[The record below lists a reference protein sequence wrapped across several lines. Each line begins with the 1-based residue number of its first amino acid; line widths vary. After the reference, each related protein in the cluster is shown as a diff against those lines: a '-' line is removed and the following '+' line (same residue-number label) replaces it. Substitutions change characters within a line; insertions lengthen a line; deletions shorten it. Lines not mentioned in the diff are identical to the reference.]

1 MLEIAE
7 LKNKISSIL
16 DELKNNDRID
26 DAYCQELDKSFE
38 DKNLRIGIVGKMKA
52 GKSSLVNAV
61 VFGDDVLPSGVAPVT
76 VTLTEVTY
84 GEQEKA
90 EVTLMTKQDI
100 EDLKEKACYTGKDV
114 SFISK
119 AKSAKGTIESLTP
132 DYEKYLGQPV
142 QTINIDDLK
151 EYVAAGGKFC
161 GLAKSVRIF
170 YNLECL
176 KGITII
182 DTPGFNDPVSSRGET
197 TKGALEKC
205 QVLLFVHNEDG
216 YDDMDKDLLKE
227 QIRYAGISEMVDV
240 FNRID
245 MSERPIDEWPEE
257 LAYLTKKRDELNI
270 SDEHIKVLLQ
280 NSHSFY
286 ISSLMALC
294 GLIPHDKMS
303 EDIKYQYGRFEE
315 DFEELC
321 QFSDKK
327 EQQEA
332 FVKYSNVLSVIN
344 EINRLSKEGSKYLI
358 EGPLMRLDGKLKL
371 VKEVVQSEIEKQ
383 QTDLNSLNVSI
394 ESKRK
399 DIENF
404 EDFIHT
410 VMGKVEASSLTNDL
424 MRIIQSAIK
433 NVQGLRMSETDKE
446 FSEERYLDPKIGS
459 FGVAKDNIANYNTF
473 IFGFENKIRDEIASL
488 STKLNQTCKEEVKS
502 LRKSL
507 EDSPLIS
514 KESMDCL
521 YTSLVNHFTDVVSRI
536 TIMVDS
542 HNIKYIPDGN
552 QKQWDKLKTKF
563 TCDFSDHAI
572 YDLFSQAKQTVDKLD
587 FVIYTSEQLEL
598 TKRKIITDLN
608 KKPEEK
614 KKEAK
619 KLQEDIERLS
629 NEMHMIDN
637 NIMEIK
643 KLKEQL

>member
-1 MLEIAE
+1 M
-7 LKNKISSIL
+7 
-16 DELKNNDRID
+16 
-26 DAYCQELDKSFE
+26 
-38 DKNLRIGIVGKMKA
+38 
-52 GKSSLVNAV
+52 
-61 VFGDDVLPSGVAPVT
+61 
-76 VTLTEVTY
+76 
-84 GEQEKA
+84 
-90 EVTLMTKQDI
+90 
-100 EDLKEKACYTGKDV
+100 
-114 SFISK
+114 
-119 AKSAKGTIESLTP
+119 
-132 DYEKYLGQPV
+132 
-142 QTINIDDLK
+142 
-151 EYVAAGGKFC
+151 
-161 GLAKSVRIF
+161 
-170 YNLECL
+170 
-176 KGITII
+176 
-182 DTPGFNDPVSSRGET
+182 
-197 TKGALEKC
+197 
-205 QVLLFVHNEDG
+205 
-216 YDDMDKDLLKE
+216 
-227 QIRYAGISEMVDV
+227 
-240 FNRID
+240 
-245 MSERPIDEWPEE
+245 
-257 LAYLTKKRDELNI
+257 
-270 SDEHIKVLLQ
+270 
-280 NSHSFY
+280 
-286 ISSLMALC
+286 
-294 GLIPHDKMS
+294 
-303 EDIKYQYGRFEE
+303 KYQYGEFEE

-446 FSEERYLDPKIGS
+446 FSEERYPDPKIGS

-521 YTSLVNHFTDVVSRI
+521 YTSLVNHLTDVVSRI

-587 FVIYTSEQLEL
+587 FVIYTSGQLES